1 MKIFDTSAVLA
12 VVFDE
17 PGAEQATRWLQTD
30 DALISSVNLAE
41 VWSKL
46 RDKGLSDEDVVAITQ
61 HLPLE
66 VVPFSTQQAR
76 AAGQLRTLT
85 QTLGLSLGDRCCL
98 ALATEHAGATV
109 VTADRPWVGLTG
121 FDIALIR

>member
-17 PGAEQATRWLQTD
+17 PGAEQAARWLQAD

-46 RDKGLSDEDVVAITQ
+46 RDRGMSEDDVQAIIQ
-61 HLPLE
+61 HLPLQ
-66 VVPFSTQQAR
+66 VAPFSTQQAR
-76 AAGQLRTLT
+76 AAGRLRPATRA
-85 QTLGLSLGDRCCL
+85 LGLSLGDRCCL

-109 VTADRPWVGLTG
+109 ITADRPWAGLAG
-121 FDIALIR
+121 FDISLIR